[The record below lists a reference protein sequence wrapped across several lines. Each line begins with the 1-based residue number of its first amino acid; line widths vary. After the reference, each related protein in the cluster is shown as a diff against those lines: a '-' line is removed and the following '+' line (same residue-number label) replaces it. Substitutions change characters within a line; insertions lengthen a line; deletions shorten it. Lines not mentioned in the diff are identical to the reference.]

1 MRNVSFR
8 FKILFK
14 SQDTAFPT
22 KAGLFEAA
30 ERSKRIMSYTI
41 NQYPAGL
48 DLSTDTLC
56 PINIRRADI
65 RIQPIFRI
73 IGHLDCLF
81 FSFIGNNGKDGPEN
95 LFLKYSHFRGNAGK
109 NSGFN
114 EVDFFKAL
122 RVAFAA
128 NYKFCPSSYT

>member
-1 MRNVSFR
+1 MRNVSFG

-14 SQDTAFPT
+14 PQDTAFPP

-41 NQYPAGL
+41 NQYPACL
-48 DLSTDTLC
+48 DLRADTLC
-56 PINIRRADI
+56 PIHIRRADV
-65 RIQPIFRI
+65 RIQAVFRI
-73 IGHLDCLF
+73 IGHRDCIF
-81 FSFIGNNGKDGPEN
+81 FSFIGNNGKHGPEN

-114 EVDFFKAL
+114 KVAFFQAR

-128 NYKFCPSSYT
+128 NYKFCPFSYA